1 MFQCDERHPACLNC
15 ISHGVECPFLTTK
28 TTNLPQKRAVPSPIS
43 SSSQTP
49 TSQTP
54 LLTPAQPDGEND
66 ELPLLELELLHN
78 FTTHTYSTLAADP
91 GICDFW
97 RVTVVQL
104 GLKCDYIMR
113 AVLAISALH
122 LAHHRPDRRDYYLA
136 KGVLFHERASR
147 SASSFFNSPYGISNL
162 DDAANL
168 FLFSMLTLYF
178 GTPVPPVHPKN
189 AD

>member
-1 MFQCDERHPACLNC
+1 L
-15 ISHGVECPFLTTK
+15 
-28 TTNLPQKRAVPSPIS
+28 
-43 SSSQTP
+43 
-49 TSQTP
+49 SQTP

-78 FTTHTYSTLAADP
+78 FTTLTYSTLAADP
-91 GICDFW
+91 GIRDFW

-122 LAHHRPDRRDYYLA
+122 LAHHRPDRREYYLA
-136 KGVLFHERASR
+136 KGVLFHQRASR

-162 DDAANL
+162 DDAVNL

-178 GTPVPPVHPKN
+178 GTAPILPRPKI
-189 AD
+189 AH